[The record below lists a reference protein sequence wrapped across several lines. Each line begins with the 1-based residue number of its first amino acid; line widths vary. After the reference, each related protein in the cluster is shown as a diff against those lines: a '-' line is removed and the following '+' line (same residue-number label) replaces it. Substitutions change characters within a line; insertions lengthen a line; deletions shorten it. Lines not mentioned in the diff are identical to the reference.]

1 VQTADQAKQD
11 FFRLM
16 NTNQMVN
23 SLFTNAISYESF
35 MNGYHIIA
43 YDLTTAQDGGSEA
56 FANPSVRVG
65 KTYFA
70 MHKIL
75 RYSGKSPTYA
85 HFFRLEE
92 VLNKYSMHV
101 ISGNLRVRLNF
112 SEPTKVDLTLLAIAE
127 FNSVIELN
135 SKGLVMTSYTSK

>member
-65 KTYFA
+65 KTY
-70 MHKIL
+70 H
-75 RYSGKSPTYA
+75 
-85 HFFRLEE
+85 
-92 VLNKYSMHV
+92 
-101 ISGNLRVRLNF
+101 
-112 SEPTKVDLTLLAIAE
+112 
-127 FNSVIELN
+127 N
-135 SKGLVMTSYTSK
+135 SKLLIRITIVWDSYIADDLILYSVRCQSW

>member
-1 VQTADQAKQD
+1 LFFSLSDQLISVQSTDQAKQD

-65 KTYFA
+65 KTY
-70 MHKIL
+70 L
-75 RYSGKSPTYA
+75 EQ
-85 HFFRLEE
+85 RL
-92 VLNKYSMHV
+92 
-101 ISGNLRVRLNF
+101 
-112 SEPTKVDLTLLAIAE
+112 LLHI
-127 FNSVIELN
+127 
-135 SKGLVMTSYTSK
+135 